1 MDKKKIIII
10 ASVVVLLLCAGLGY
24 MVYSYMQESAEKEE
38 MLKLAEMDK
47 REMENEYARFAQQ
60 YSEMKTQ
67 INNDSLIAQL
77 DKEQQRTEEL
87 LAELK
92 QVKATDAAE
101 IMRLKKELA
110 TLRSILRS
118 YVHEI
123 DSLNRVN
130 EQLRSEN
137 QQVKAQY
144 TQATQTITNLSTEKE
159 TLSEKVA
166 IASQLD
172 ATGISMVG
180 QNKRG
185 KKARKV
191 KDVKKFV
198 VSFVIARNITAQA
211 GNRSIYVRI
220 TKPNNEVLTNGGTFV
235 YENRNLEYSAKKDI
249 EYNGEATSVTVYWD
263 VNEFL
268 SKGTYRVSFLPM
280 GIISETQASTMRSR
294 NVEECAICTKIG

>member
-110 TLRSILRS
+110 T
-118 YVHEI
+118 
-123 DSLNRVN
+123 
-130 EQLRSEN
+130 
-137 QQVKAQY
+137 
-144 TQATQTITNLSTEKE
+144 
-159 TLSEKVA
+159 
-166 IASQLD
+166 
-172 ATGISMVG
+172 
-180 QNKRG
+180 
-185 KKARKV
+185 
-191 KDVKKFV
+191 
-198 VSFVIARNITAQA
+198 
-211 GNRSIYVRI
+211 
-220 TKPNNEVLTNGGTFV
+220 
-235 YENRNLEYSAKKDI
+235 
-249 EYNGEATSVTVYWD
+249 
-263 VNEFL
+263 
-268 SKGTYRVSFLPM
+268 
-280 GIISETQASTMRSR
+280 
-294 NVEECAICTKIG
+294 

>member
-1 MDKKKIIII
+1 MDRFMNKKHITI
-10 ASVVVLLLCAGLGY
+10 AVVVGVILCAGLGILIY
-24 MVYSYMQESAEKEE
+24 TLWQEKAEKEE
-38 MLKLAEMDK
+38 LLMLAEMDK
-47 REMENEYARFAQQ
+47 REMENEYASFAKQ

-77 DKEQQRTEEL
+77 DKEQQRTEALLEEL
-87 LAELK
+87 R

-101 IMRLKKELA
+101 IRRLKKELA
-110 TLRSILRS
+110 TLRQILRS

-130 EQLRSEN
+130 EQLRNEN

-144 TQATQTITNLSTEKE
+144 TQATQTISSLSTEKE

-172 ATGISMVG
+172 ATGITMVG

-185 KKARKV
+185 KKARKI
-191 KDVKKFV
+191 KDVKQFV
-198 VSFVIARNITAQA
+198 VSFVISRNITAQA

-220 TKPNNEVLTNGGTFV
+220 TKPNNEVLTNGGTFA
-235 YENRNLEYSAKKDI
+235 YENKTLEYSAKRDI
-249 EYNGEATSVTVYWD
+249 EYTGEATKVTMYWD

-268 SKGTYRVSFLPM
+268 SKGTYRVAIFADGHNIGNASFNY
-280 GIISETQASTMRSR
+280 E
-294 NVEECAICTKIG
+294 K

>member
-1 MDKKKIIII
+1 MMDRFMNKKHITI
-10 ASVVVLLLCAGLGY
+10 AVVVGVILCAGLGILIY
-24 MVYSYMQESAEKEE
+24 TLWQEKAEKEE
-38 MLKLAEMDK
+38 LLMLAEMDK
-47 REMENEYARFAQQ
+47 REMENEYASFAKQ

-77 DKEQQRTEEL
+77 DKEQQRTEALLEEL
-87 LAELK
+87 R

-101 IMRLKKELA
+101 IRRLKKELA
-110 TLRSILRS
+110 TLRQILRS

-144 TQATQTITNLSTEKE
+144 TQATQTISSLSTEKE

-172 ATGISMVG
+172 ATGITMVG

-185 KKARKV
+185 KKARKI
-191 KDVKKFV
+191 KDVKQFV
-198 VSFVIARNITAQA
+198 VSFVISRNITAQA

-220 TKPNNEVLTNGGTFV
+220 TKPNNEVLTNGGTFA
-235 YENRNLEYSAKKDI
+235 YENKTLEYSAKRDI
-249 EYNGEATSVTVYWD
+249 EYTGEATKVTMYWD

-268 SKGTYRVSFLPM
+268 SKGTYRVAIFADGHNIGNASFNY
-280 GIISETQASTMRSR
+280 E
-294 NVEECAICTKIG
+294 K

>member
-1 MDKKKIIII
+1 MNKKHITI
-10 ASVVVLLLCAGLGY
+10 AVAVGVILCAGLGFLI
-24 MVYSYMQESAEKEE
+24 YSLWQEKAEKEE
-38 MLKLAEMDK
+38 LLMLAEMDK
-47 REMENEYARFAQQ
+47 REMENEYASFAKQ

-77 DKEQQRTEEL
+77 DKEQQRTEALLEEL
-87 LAELK
+87 R

-101 IMRLKKELA
+101 IRRLKKELA
-110 TLRSILRS
+110 TLRQILRS

-130 EQLRSEN
+130 EQLRNEN

-172 ATGISMVG
+172 ATGITMVG

-185 KKARKV
+185 KKARKI

-198 VSFVIARNITAQA
+198 VSFVISRNITAQA

-220 TKPNNEVLTNGGTFV
+220 TKPNNEVLTNGGTFA
-235 YENRNLEYSAKKDI
+235 YENRNLEYSAKRDI
-249 EYNGEATSVTVYWD
+249 EYTGETTKVTVYWD

-268 SKGTYRVSFLPM
+268 SKGTYRVAVFADGHNIGNASFNY
-280 GIISETQASTMRSR
+280 E
-294 NVEECAICTKIG
+294 K

>member
-1 MDKKKIIII
+1 MNKKHITI
-10 ASVVVLLLCAGLGY
+10 AVVIGVILCAGLGILIY
-24 MVYSYMQESAEKEE
+24 TLWQEKAEKEE
-38 MLKLAEMDK
+38 LLMLAEMDK
-47 REMENEYARFAQQ
+47 REMENEYASFAKQ

-77 DKEQQRTEEL
+77 DKEQQRTEALLEEL
-87 LAELK
+87 R

-101 IMRLKKELA
+101 IRRLKKELA
-110 TLRSILRS
+110 TLRQILRS

-144 TQATQTITNLSTEKE
+144 TQATQTISSLSTEKE

-172 ATGISMVG
+172 ATGITMVG

-185 KKARKV
+185 KKARKI
-191 KDVKKFV
+191 KDVKQFV
-198 VSFVIARNITAQA
+198 VSFVISRNITAQA

-220 TKPNNEVLTNGGTFV
+220 TKPNNEVLTNGGTFA
-235 YENRNLEYSAKKDI
+235 YENKTLEYSAKRDI
-249 EYNGEATSVTVYWD
+249 EYTGEATKVTMYWD

-268 SKGTYRVSFLPM
+268 SKGTYRVAIFADGHNIGNASFNY
-280 GIISETQASTMRSR
+280 E
-294 NVEECAICTKIG
+294 K

>member
-1 MDKKKIIII
+1 M
-10 ASVVVLLLCAGLGY
+10 Y
-24 MVYSYMQESAEKEE
+24 
-38 MLKLAEMDK
+38 K
-47 REMENEYARFAQQ
+47 R
-60 YSEMKTQ
+60 
-67 INNDSLIAQL
+67 
-77 DKEQQRTEEL
+77 
-87 LAELK
+87 

-268 SKGTYRVSFLPM
+268 SKGTYRVSVFAD
-280 GIISETQASTMRSR
+280 GHNIGNASF
-294 NVEECAICTKIG
+294 NYEK

>member
-1 MDKKKIIII
+1 MNKKHITI
-10 ASVVVLLLCAGLGY
+10 AVAVGVILCAGLGFLI
-24 MVYSYMQESAEKEE
+24 YSLWQEKAEKEE
-38 MLKLAEMDK
+38 LLMLAEMDK
-47 REMENEYARFAQQ
+47 REMENEYASFAKQ

-77 DKEQQRTEEL
+77 DKEQQRTEALLEEL
-87 LAELK
+87 R

-101 IMRLKKELA
+101 IRRLKKELA
-110 TLRSILRS
+110 TLRQILRS

-130 EQLRSEN
+130 EQLRNEN

-172 ATGISMVG
+172 ATGITMVG

-185 KKARKV
+185 KKARKI

-198 VSFVIARNITAQA
+198 VSFVISRNITAQA

-220 TKPNNEVLTNGGTFV
+220 TKPNNEVLTNGGTFA
-235 YENRNLEYSAKKDI
+235 YENRNLEYSAKRDI
-249 EYNGEATSVTVYWD
+249 EYTGEATKVTVYWD

-268 SKGTYRVSFLPM
+268 IKGTYRVAIFADGHNIGNASFNY
-280 GIISETQASTMRSR
+280 E
-294 NVEECAICTKIG
+294 K

>member
-1 MDKKKIIII
+1 MRRDRFMNKKHITI
-10 ASVVVLLLCAGLGY
+10 AVAVGVILCAGLGFLI
-24 MVYSYMQESAEKEE
+24 YSLWQEKAEKEE
-38 MLKLAEMDK
+38 LLMLAEMDK
-47 REMENEYARFAQQ
+47 REMENEYASFAKQ

-77 DKEQQRTEEL
+77 DKEQQRTEALLEEL
-87 LAELK
+87 R

-101 IMRLKKELA
+101 IRRLKKELA
-110 TLRSILRS
+110 TLRQILRS

-130 EQLRSEN
+130 EQLRNEN

-172 ATGISMVG
+172 ATGITMVG

-185 KKARKV
+185 KKARKI

-198 VSFVIARNITAQA
+198 VSFVISRNITAQA

-220 TKPNNEVLTNGGTFV
+220 TKPNNEVLTNGGTFA
-235 YENRNLEYSAKKDI
+235 YENRNLEYSAKRDI
-249 EYNGEATSVTVYWD
+249 EYTGESTKVTVYWD

-268 SKGTYRVSFLPM
+268 SKGTYRVAIFADGHNIGNASFNY
-280 GIISETQASTMRSR
+280 E
-294 NVEECAICTKIG
+294 K

>member
-1 MDKKKIIII
+1 MDWFMNKKHITI
-10 ASVVVLLLCAGLGY
+10 AVVVGVILCAGLGILIY
-24 MVYSYMQESAEKEE
+24 TLWQEKAEKEE
-38 MLKLAEMDK
+38 LLMLAEMDK
-47 REMENEYARFAQQ
+47 REMENEYASFAKQ

-77 DKEQQRTEEL
+77 DKEQQRTEALLEEL
-87 LAELK
+87 R

-101 IMRLKKELA
+101 IRRLKKELA
-110 TLRSILRS
+110 TLRQILRS

-144 TQATQTITNLSTEKE
+144 TQATQTISSLSTEKE

-172 ATGISMVG
+172 ATGITMVG

-185 KKARKV
+185 KKARKI
-191 KDVKKFV
+191 KDVKQFV
-198 VSFVIARNITAQA
+198 VSFVISRNITAQA

-220 TKPNNEVLTNGGTFV
+220 TKPNNEVLTNGGTFA
-235 YENRNLEYSAKKDI
+235 YENKTLEYSAKRDI
-249 EYNGEATSVTVYWD
+249 EYTGEATKVTMYWD

-268 SKGTYRVSFLPM
+268 SKGTYRVAIFADGHNIGNASFNY
-280 GIISETQASTMRSR
+280 E
-294 NVEECAICTKIG
+294 K

>member
-1 MDKKKIIII
+1 
-10 ASVVVLLLCAGLGY
+10 
-24 MVYSYMQESAEKEE
+24 MVYSYMQENAEKEE

-144 TQATQTITNLSTEKE
+144 TQATQTITNLSTEK
-159 TLSEKVA
+159 
-166 IASQLD
+166 
-172 ATGISMVG
+172 
-180 QNKRG
+180 
-185 KKARKV
+185 
-191 KDVKKFV
+191 
-198 VSFVIARNITAQA
+198 
-211 GNRSIYVRI
+211 GNAER
-220 TKPNNEVLTNGGTFV
+220 EGGHRF
-235 YENRNLEYSAKKDI
+235 NWMPRAFPWSDR
-249 EYNGEATSVTVYWD
+249 TSVGRRPV
-263 VNEFL
+263 
-268 SKGTYRVSFLPM
+268 K
-280 GIISETQASTMRSR
+280 SR
-294 NVEECAICTKIG
+294 M

>member
-1 MDKKKIIII
+1 MEKKQIIII
-10 ASVVVLLLCAGLGY
+10 ATVIILILCGGLGY
-24 MVYSYMQESAEKEE
+24 TFYHLKQENAEKEE

-47 REMENEYARFAQQ
+47 REMEYEYASFARQ

-87 LAELK
+87 LEELK
-92 QVKATDAAE
+92 KVKSTNAAE

-130 EQLRSEN
+130 EALRTEN
-137 QQVKAQY
+137 RQVKAQF
-144 TQATQTITNLSTEKE
+144 TQATQTINTLATEKE

-172 ATGISMVG
+172 VTGLTMVG
-180 QNKRG
+180 ENKRG
-185 KKARKV
+185 RQARKV

-198 VSFVIARNITAQA
+198 ISFNISRNITAPT

-220 TKPNNEVLTNGGTFV
+220 TKPNNEVLSSGGTFL
-235 YENRNLEYSAKKDI
+235 YENRTLEYSAKRDI
-249 EYNGEATSVTVYWD
+249 EYTGEAVPVTVYWE

-268 SKGTYRVSFLPM
+268 SPGTYRVSVFAD
-280 GIISETQASTMRSR
+280 GH
-294 NVEECAICTKIG
+294 NIGNANFNYEK